1 MELAP
6 STRPAMLDL
15 SFVRRGAETRIDRR
29 RFRWPY
35 VLTRSFVLDGDP
47 ARLRSVILQS
57 SSGAMNGDDRLSQR
71 IAVGQGAAA
80 HVATQAATVVNR
92 SDPGLGTTE
101 RIDLQVAEG
110 GYLEFLPDPRILLPG
125 AVLTQRLD
133 LVLAQGA
140 AAIVSDSF
148 TLHCPTGA
156 VPIPARYRSD
166 IMLRRPGGRPL
177 VRDRQAL
184 PDVAPD
190 APYHAGLYL
199 AWDAPPDQARV
210 VSDDLSRALEAVDG
224 LYGAASPLPN
234 GVGVGVR
241 LLART
246 APALRAGLQMTWRR
260 GRQIL
265 FGAAPGP
272 GRTRDSASR

>member
-47 ARLRSVILQS
+47 AHMRSVILQS

-71 IAVGQGAAA
+71 IVVARDAAA

-92 SDPGLGTTE
+92 ADPGMGTSE
-101 RIDLQVAEG
+101 KIDLQVDAG

-133 LVLAQGA
+133 LALAPGG
-140 AAIVSDSF
+140 AAIVLDSF
-148 TLHCPTGA
+148 ALHRPQGMA
-156 VPIPARYRSD
+156 PAPVRYRSD
-166 IMLRRPGGRPL
+166 IILRRPGGRPM
-177 VRDRQAL
+177 VFDRQAL
-184 PDVAPD
+184 PDPVPEAPC
-190 APYHAGLYL
+190 HAGLYL
-199 AWDAPPDQARV
+199 AWDAAPEDLRAFCDG
-210 VSDDLSRALEAVDG
+210 VSRGVETVQG

-234 GVGVGVR
+234 GMGVGVR
-241 LLART
+241 LVGQGAQ
-246 APALRAGLQMTWRR
+246 ALREGIDLTWRS
-260 GRQIL
+260 GRQAL
-265 FGAAPGP
+265 LGRAPGP
-272 GRTRDSASR
+272 SRTRDSLPR